1 MSLNSTDTE
10 PALQLK
16 PREGGAGA
24 PVRAKEDG
32 NVQGITAVGEIKVE
46 RCLRKSG
53 KKN

>member
-16 PREGGAGA
+16 PRASGAGA
-24 PVRAKEDG
+24 PVSAKEDS

-53 KKN
+53 QKN